1 MRNGY
6 LHFNFLM
13 GHAGADLS
21 ERMIAALEYPP
32 LRWAYLFGVWFSVVM
47 CIILFL
53 TPAMMILKNKNIK
66 IFIVL
71 IILILDVNSYNGIT
85 TQSDQMLLYCVSVF
99 LLLNLSYAVRG
110 NGNEDMCSS
119 TKSIYTRRYPTSC
132 NYNFK

>member
-1 MRNGY
+1 
-6 LHFNFLM
+6 
-13 GHAGADLS
+13 
-21 ERMIAALEYPP
+21 MIAALEYPP

-85 TQSDQMLLYCVSVF
+85 TQSDQMLLYCVLGSF
-99 LLLNLSYAVRG
+99 LLNLSYAVRG
-110 NGNEDMCSS
+110 NGNEDMCFYVQNLYRQEVS
-119 TKSIYTRRYPTSC
+119 
-132 NYNFK
+132 NEL